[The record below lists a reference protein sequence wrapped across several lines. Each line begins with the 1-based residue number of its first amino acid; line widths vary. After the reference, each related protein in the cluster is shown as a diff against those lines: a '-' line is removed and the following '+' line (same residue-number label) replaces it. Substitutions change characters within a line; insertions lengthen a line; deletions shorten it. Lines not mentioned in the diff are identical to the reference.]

1 MKYVKCLNGV
11 KVGYASDF
19 RVNLILSNS
28 KL

>member
-11 KVGYASDF
+11 KVGYAGDF